1 MREGER
7 AGYPVQVLLIIHASR
22 RQAMVQ
28 VQGQVKIGADNPRDV
43 GKNMHAI
50 LGTKAVSI
58 TQEQKRKTSQMRS
71 SKGKTELKKAVKLR
85 RKKRENR

>member
-7 AGYPVQVLLIIHASR
+7 ADYPVQVLLIIHASR
-22 RQAMVQ
+22 RQSMVQ

-58 TQEQKRKTSQMRS
+58 TKEQRRKTYH
-71 SKGKTELKKAVKLR
+71 K
-85 RKKRENR
+85 

>member
-28 VQGQVKIGADNPRDV
+28 VQGQVKIGAVNPRDV

-58 TQEQKRKTSQMRS
+58 TKEQKRKTYH
-71 SKGKTELKKAVKLR
+71 KWEVV
-85 RKKRENR
+85 KKRKVRAEEDSQAVP